1 MEALFKIT
9 KQNSSN
15 NKDNKDV
22 LIGHRFKLKYF
33 GGEITNNTLK
43 YFREKVAVLQL

>member
-1 MEALFKIT
+1 MDAIFKIT

-15 NKDNKDV
+15 NKDV
-22 LIGHRFKLKYF
+22 LTGHRFKLKYF